1 MLSAD
6 YSTTRGDA
14 TKDPAYLEYAPAPGS
29 FSIAPQNPI
38 PGPEI
43 HYGYQPSRVGPDDP
57 AQEPIP
63 DGTIAAGSPLHD
75 VAVYPPPFNLT
86 PGSYL
91 VPGHSLSS
99 SLVNRSLVPTAHTT
113 HQNERKSR
121 QSASRQLGQA
131 HEDTPSSLTTAGPI
145 RGVGEN
151 QRHQCT
157 KCNASYVRLSG
168 LNRHYKDK
176 HSAWMACHRCSSEFS
191 LGRMY
196 KFTEHLQTCPG
207 A

>member
-1 MLSAD
+1 MD
-6 YSTTRGDA
+6 YSTTRDD
-14 TKDPAYLEYAPAPGS
+14 TTNNPCYSEYAPTPGD
-29 FSIAPQNPI
+29 FSISSQIAI
-38 PGPEI
+38 PRPEV
-43 HYGYQPSRVGPDDP
+43 HYDYQLSRFRPADP
-57 AQEPIP
+57 TQEPISN
-63 DGTIAAGSPLHD
+63 GTDAAGSASHG

-91 VPGHSLSS
+91 VPGHPLSS
-99 SLVNRSLVPTAHTT
+99 SLVNHSVVSTARTT
-113 HQNERKSR
+113 YQNERKSR
-121 QSASRQLGQA
+121 QYTSRQLGQA
-131 HEDTPSSLTTAGPI
+131 HEDAPTLLTTAGPI
-145 RGVGEN
+145 RGVGVN

-176 HSAWMACHRCSSEFS
+176 HSAWMACDRCSSEFS

-196 KFTEHLQTCPG
+196 KFTEHLETCPG